1 MDPAAILERFL
12 DRPRVAL
19 LRAVLDVYGRAPGGL
34 LANGLAFAAL
44 FAAFPVAL
52 VTLGVAGWIVD
63 DPAIQARLARAIGT
77 VLPPLR
83 DLVDQALL
91 ALSDGAAVTSA
102 VGIVGLIWTVSQF
115 YVTLDV
121 AFARVFADRQERNVF
136 RRTARG
142 FVSVAGLVGVIVAL
156 IVGGSLA
163 AAAEAFLP
171 SSSPSLAL
179 VGRVLR
185 SVPVVTAIGV
195 VVIAIVYRVVPP
207 RSPSWKAIWLP
218 ALVAGVGIVA
228 LSQLFLFV
236 APRLIGAALVAGSLA
251 TAFIALAWLSFTFQA
266 LLLGAAWVRV
276 RDDRSVSAE
285 SPSALA
291 GAAAPAESSG
301 RGE

>member
-52 VTLGVAGWIVD
+52 VTLGVAGLIVE
-63 DPAIQARLARAIGT
+63 DPTIQARLARAIGT
-77 VLPPLR
+77 LLPPLR

-91 ALSDGAAVTSA
+91 TLSDGAAITSA
-102 VGIVGLIWTVSQF
+102 VGLIGLVWTVSQF

-121 AFARVFADRQERNVF
+121 AFARIFADRQERDVF

-142 FVSVAGLVGVIVAL
+142 FVSVAGLVGVIVVL

-171 SSSPSLAL
+171 SSSPTLAA
-179 VGRVLR
+179 LR
-185 SVPVVTAIGV
+185 RILASVPVVTAIGV
-195 VVIAIVYRVVPP
+195 VAIVIVYRVVPP
-207 RSPSWKAIWLP
+207 RSPSWRSVWLP
-218 ALVAGVGIVA
+218 AIVAGVGIVA

-236 APRLIGAALVAGSLA
+236 APRLIGAALVTGSLA
-251 TAFIALAWLSFTFQA
+251 TAFVALAWLSFTFQA

-276 RDDRSVSAE
+276 RDDRSGEGAAG
-285 SPSALA
+285 SALA
-291 GAAAPAESSG
+291 GAAASAESSG
-301 RGE
+301 SRE

>member
-1 MDPAAILERFL
+1 MGPAAILERFL

-63 DPAIQARLARAIGT
+63 DPTIQARLARAIGAL
-77 VLPPLR
+77 LPPLR

-91 ALSDGAAVTSA
+91 TLSDGAAVTSA

-121 AFARVFADRQERNVF
+121 AFARIFADRQERNVF

-171 SSSPSLAL
+171 SSSPSLSAL
-179 VGRVLR
+179 GRVLA

-195 VVIAIVYRVVPP
+195 VAIAIVYRVVPP
-207 RSPSWKAIWLP
+207 RSPAWSAIWLP

-276 RDDRSVSAE
+276 RDDRSVAE
-285 SPSALA
+285 AGSSALA
-291 GAAAPAESSG
+291 GAAAPTESSG